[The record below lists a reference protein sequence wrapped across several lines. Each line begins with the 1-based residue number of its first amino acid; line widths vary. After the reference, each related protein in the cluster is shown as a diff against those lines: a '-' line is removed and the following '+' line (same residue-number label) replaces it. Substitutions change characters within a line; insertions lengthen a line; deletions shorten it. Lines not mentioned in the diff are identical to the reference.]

1 MIIQR
6 RKKMSNKKR
15 QIGGSHYSRL
25 KIEPIDLMVKLKFNW
40 FQGEILKYVS
50 RFRYKNGKEDLRKAF
65 SVCTLAIDRGLNQGT
80 LFSEDLLDSNREYIE
95 EYINQ
100 DYLSFDTRFLR
111 CMIKYLM
118 KNDYYL
124 VQDVINSLIIEY
136 YE

>member
-6 RKKMSNKKR
+6 RKKMSNIKR
-15 QIGGSHYSRL
+15 QVGGNHYSRFG
-25 KIEPIDLMVKLKFNW
+25 IEPIDLMVKLNFNW

-50 RFRYKNGKEDLRKAF
+50 RFPYKNKKEDLAKAF
-65 SVCTLAIDRGLNQGT
+65 SVCTLAIDRGLNQAN
-80 LFSEDLLDSNREYIE
+80 LFSDDLFDSNREYIE
-95 EYINQ
+95 KYIKQ
-100 DYLSFDTRFLR
+100 FRFIYFKEL
-111 CMIKYLM
+111 IEALM